1 MSSKIVKIGIAIL
14 GIIFGVVET
23 VSGSKDLIEA
33 IKEDPVD
40 TVKVKFV
47 VDDEEEKESK

>member
-23 VSGSKDLIEA
+23 ISGSKDLVDA
-33 IKEDPVD
+33 IKEKP
-40 TVKVKFV
+40 
-47 VDDEEEKESK
+47 EESEELEEKKPEDESV